1 MSRNFA
7 DGHSWVLGNVFE
19 NDGTTAVRMRL
30 DDGRIWRRHF
40 YHVTHSQVVEEL
52 EGQDSQQ
59 SQTHWLLQMEAVQHQ
74 SKAKTL
80 NKHKIKKKCHY

>member
-7 DGHSWVLGNVFE
+7 DGHSWVPGTVFE

-30 DDGRIWRRHF
+30 DDGCIWRRHL

-59 SQTHWLLQMEAVQHQ
+59 SQTIGCSRWRQFIWSNTRARRKL
-74 SKAKTL
+74 
-80 NKHKIKKKCHY
+80 